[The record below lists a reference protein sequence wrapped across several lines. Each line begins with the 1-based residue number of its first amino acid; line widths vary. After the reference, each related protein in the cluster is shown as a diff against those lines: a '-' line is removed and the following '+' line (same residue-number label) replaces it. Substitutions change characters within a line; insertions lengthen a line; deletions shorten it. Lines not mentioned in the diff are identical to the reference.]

1 VLSVVKTSDERL
13 NRMRNES
20 VCFVL
25 RIPICEIGKKVT
37 FFLFDF
43 SLTLMGICMLLFVAD
58 ERKKKKKKKVFL
70 FFDYFIFNK
79 IFFFSP

>member
-20 VCFVL
+20 VCFVV
-25 RIPICEIGKKVT
+25 RIPICEIGKKAT

-43 SLTLMGICMLLFVAD
+43 SMTLMGICMLLQMKG
-58 ERKKKKKKKVFL
+58 RKKRKKKVFL
-70 FFDYFIFNK
+70 FLFCLFLDF
-79 IFFFSP
+79 